1 MPMTLDQIVE
11 EARHLPTEQVVELV
25 GRLSE
30 GLHLSPGIEES
41 WEAETRRRE
50 ADIEAGKVQGIPEP
64 EVSAR
69 TGDWPKQ
76 RLYDLI
82 NRAGGSGPIG
92 GECYAGDCPAPQVH
106 ASPAAWFF
114 QIPGDQL
121 CPVMGAKMACGQN
134 PLGAKWECEAKR

>member
-30 GLHLSPGIEES
+30 GLHLSPG
-41 WEAETRRRE
+41 T
-50 ADIEAGKVQGIPEP
+50 GQ
-64 EVSAR
+64 

-82 NRAGGSGPIG
+82 NRAGGSGPNG
-92 GECYAGDCPAPQVH
+92 GERYAGDCPAPQVH

-121 CPVMGAKMACGQN
+121 CPVMGAKLACGQN